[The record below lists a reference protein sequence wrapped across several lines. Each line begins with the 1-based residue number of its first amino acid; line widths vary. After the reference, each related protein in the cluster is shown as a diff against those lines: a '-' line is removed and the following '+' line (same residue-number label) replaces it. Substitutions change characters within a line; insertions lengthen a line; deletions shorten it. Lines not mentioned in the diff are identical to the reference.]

1 MNYKLIF
8 QGILLVGT
16 LVIGGG
22 CNSEKAAAEPPMIV
36 NDQRYFESIRKQR
49 ADNNQYFLGSNSP
62 LSDSMKLNFE
72 AVNYFPVDTQFRV
85 VAKFEESNDDKTFQF
100 ATTGSTADTYRKAGV
115 LSFTLQHQAC
125 SLNLYVNVTDSDKDA
140 VYYFLP
146 FFDLTNG
153 KSTYGGG
160 RYMDFEKK
168 PGAYLIL
175 DFNTAY
181 QPYCY
186 YNHEYSCP
194 IPPLENNVQLEVKA
208 GERM

>member
-1 MNYKLIF
+1 MNCKLIL
-8 QGILLVGT
+8 QGILVVCT

-22 CNSEKAAAEPPMIV
+22 CNSGNAAEETLVIV

-49 ADNNQYFLGSNSP
+49 AQNNLYFLGPDSP

-85 VAKFEESNDDKTFQF
+85 MAKFEESNDDNTFQF
-100 ATTGSTADTYRKAGV
+100 ATTGSKADTYRLAGV
-115 LSFTLQHQAC
+115 LSFFLQQKAC
-125 SLNLYVNVTDSDKDA
+125 KLNLYVNVTDSEKD
-140 VYYFLP
+140 VVFYFLP

-153 KSTYGGG
+153 KTTYGGG
-160 RYMDFEKK
+160 RYMDFETK
-168 PGAYLIL
+168 PGAQLIL

-186 YNHEYSCP
+186 YNHDYSCP
-194 IPPLENNVQLEVKA
+194 IPPLENNVPLEVKA